1 MFTTIQRGLVL
12 CNSHREG
19 YLTFMEK
26 DFDINDLAC
35 FQVYRLHHAFGR
47 YYQAAFAETGLT
59 YAKYI
64 ILKALAVQSQMSLSE
79 LSQHIGVEP
88 NTISPLAKKM
98 AAYGVIERVRDTDDE
113 RRIVLRLSA
122 HGRQVL
128 QAADAVIAQN
138 FEDLGISDADASQA
152 IALMSRIR
160 AAVEKAIP
168 VRLHLPES
176 PPHTQDSLPD

>member
-1 MFTTIQRGLVL
+1 
-12 CNSHREG
+12 
-19 YLTFMEK
+19 MEK
-26 DFDINDLAC
+26 ESNLDDLAC

-64 ILKALAVQSQMSLSE
+64 IMKALAVQSHMSLSE

-98 AAYGVIERVRDTDDE
+98 AAYGVIERVRDAEDE
-113 RRIVLRLSA
+113 RRIVLRLSEL
-122 HGRQVL
+122 GRQVV
-128 QAADAVIAQN
+128 QAADLVVAQN
-138 FEDLGISDADASQA
+138 FADLGVSDADASQA

-160 AAVEKAIP
+160 AAVEKARP
-168 VRLHLPES
+168 VRLHLPQ
-176 PPHTQDSLPD
+176 PPSDTQDSLPD